1 MQAKFLSGRYRT
13 DSLFHHFGVSDNLK
27 CSLSYKECN
36 SSLEHLLLQCETL
49 SQCYKTQMNMI
60 EHLSPPS
67 RKIVLNAKSESL
79 VSFMQLLL
87 DPSVIPEAI
96 KENQSDKTNQIFYE
110 LFQFSR
116 TWCYNVHMRR
126 LKLLGRWR
134 NNF

>member
-1 MQAKFLSGRYRT
+1 M
-13 DSLFHHFGVSDNLK
+13 
-27 CSLSYKECN
+27 ECN
-36 SSLEHLLLQCETL
+36 GSLEHLLLQCETL

-96 KENQSDKTNQIFYE
+96 KVTKLIRYFMNFLNFQE
-110 LFQFSR
+110 LGVIMC
-116 TWCYNVHMRR
+116 T
-126 LKLLGRWR
+126 
-134 NNF
+134 